1 MARSRVGGT
10 SGLLSGRIGDVIYS
24 ITRNSD
30 GSFRQQAAFNDGI
43 RENPNTDAQ
52 ARARLT
58 MATIERAMFTYRDFM
73 GTGFEG
79 VDLGTNCVSKFSEIN
94 YNNIKYD
101 VETYWDDPEWDETW
115 WDLPK
120 KGQTTARDGQFILSQ
135 GSLRKYG
142 RWITEQCSPSW
153 RQFGTYNEA
162 LTGSKKVR
170 NLLSKLDLVPG
181 EQVVVVWFVNG
192 TTRSYNFV
200 AYMMLWTD
208 KGVDI
213 NADLTPSNWR
223 RYLNVRSNLPI
234 ESWWDGDTGQLYMMF
249 RNVDQYRIKSTGCLG
264 RRHRILDNGKYRY
277 NNCEMTWMRT
287 GWPWEVENWQC
298 IDQVYRSWKDE

>member
-1 MARSRVGGT
+1 MARSRVGGS
-10 SGLLSGRIGDVIYS
+10 SGKLSGRVGDVIYS
-24 ITRNSD
+24 ITRNAD
-30 GSFRQQAAFNDGI
+30 GSFRQQVTFNDGI

-79 VDLGTNCVSKFSEIN
+79 VELGTNCVSKFSEIN

-101 VETYWDDPEWDETW
+101 VEAYWDDPEWDETW

-120 KGQTTARDGQFILSQ
+120 RGQTTARDGQFILSQ
-135 GSLRKYG
+135 GTLRKYG
-142 RWITEQCSPSW
+142 RWITEQCTPTY

-162 LTGSKKVR
+162 LTGSKRVR
-170 NLLSKLDLVPG
+170 DLLANLDLVPG
-181 EQVVVVWFVNG
+181 EQVVVIWFVNG

-213 NADLTPSNWR
+213 NADLTPNNWR
-223 RYLNVRSNLPI
+223 RYMNVRSNLPI

-249 RNVDQYRIKSTGCLG
+249 RNVDQYRIKSTGCLA

-277 NNCEMTWMRT
+277 NNCEMSWNRL

-298 IDQVYRSWKDE
+298 INEVYQSWKNG